1 MITFDEVSKV
11 YPDGTVAVDKLTI
24 TAPNGKI
31 TVLVG
36 PSGCGKT
43 TSMRMINR
51 LIEPSSGTIELD
63 GVDTQTLD
71 RVALRRRIGY
81 VIQNAG
87 LFPHRTVVDNVA
99 ALPRLLGGGKKQT
112 RSAAMELLERVGLD
126 AKFAGRYPWQLSGGQ
141 QQRVG
146 VARAL
151 ATDPPFLLMDEPF
164 SAVDPIVRNQLQDEF
179 LRLQADISK
188 TIVMVTHDIDE
199 ALKLGDQVA
208 VLREGGTLAQ
218 SATPADLLA
227 APKDAFVA
235 DFVGSARGYRALGF
249 HSCDDLLQLA
259 DEPTITVGQQV
270 STIAASN
277 GRWILVVDAANA
289 PVGWV
294 DTANVAGDY
303 VEERDVNL
311 SATSARR
318 GEPLRDLLNS
328 ALSSPSG
335 RCVVTDESGAL
346 LGTATDHDVI
356 DAIRRAKDARPT
368 RVRRAGAKRPG
379 NGHRRAGG
387 TSMNWIS
394 SNLDR
399 ILDLTISHV
408 WLTLLPTI
416 IGLVLA
422 LPLGWWAHRSG
433 RGYAAI
439 VGTAGLLYTIP
450 SLALFIILPVIL
462 GTKILDPINIVVA
475 LTLYTLALLVRVVA
489 DGLSSVPHDT
499 VAAAEAMGYRGW
511 QRLLLVEL
519 PVAVP
524 VIAAGLRVAVV
535 SNVSI
540 VTMAALLGIP
550 QLGSLFTQGFQL
562 RLYVPLVTGVL
573 LCVVLA
579 VIFDGLIIW
588 LNRLATPWRQRTVT
602 S

>member
-1 MITFDEVSKV
+1 MITFDNVSKV

-24 TAPNGKI
+24 TAPAGKI
-31 TVLVG
+31 TTLVG

-51 LIEPSSGTIELD
+51 LIEPTSGTIELE

-99 ALPRLLGGGKKQT
+99 ALPRLLGGSKKET
-112 RSAAMELLERVGLD
+112 RSVAMELLERVGLD
-126 AKFAGRYPWQLSGGQ
+126 AKFATRYPWQLSGGQ

-188 TIVMVTHDIDE
+188 TIVLVTHDIDE
-199 ALKLGDQVA
+199 ALKLGDQVV
-208 VLREGGTLAQ
+208 VLRQGGTLAQ
-218 SATPADLLA
+218 AATPAELLA
-227 APKDAFVA
+227 APSDTFVA

-249 HSCDDLLQLA
+249 HNSDDRLELS
-259 DEPTITVGQQV
+259 DEPTVTVGQAV
-270 STIAASN
+270 STFPSVR
-277 GRWILVVDAANA
+277 GPVDAGGRREQGAHRL
-289 PVGWV
+289 GRHR
-294 DTANVAGDY
+294 
-303 VEERDVNL
+303 ER
-311 SATSARR
+311 ARR
-318 GEPLRDLLNS
+318 LR
-328 ALSSPSG
+328 SG
-335 RCVVTDESGAL
+335 QRRQPQCHLGVPGATTSRPTQLGPVESQRSL
-346 LGTATDHDVI
+346 CRHRRVGTAARYRDRP
-356 DAIRRAKDARPT
+356 RR
-368 RVRRAGAKRPG
+368 
-379 NGHRRAGG
+379 HRCDQASQGSEVGR
-387 TSMNWIS
+387 MNWIS

-399 ILDLTISHV
+399 IVDLTISHA
-408 WLTLLPTI
+408 WLTLVPTI
-416 IGLVLA
+416 LGLIIA

-450 SLALFIILPVIL
+450 SLALFIILPVVL

-475 LTLYTLALLVRVVA
+475 LTLYTVALLVRVVA

-562 RLYVPLVTGVL
+562 RLFAPLVVGVV

-579 VIFDGLIIW
+579 VIFDGLILW
-588 LNRLATPWRQRTVT
+588 LNKLLTPWRQRTVT